1 MDLNNQKRLIAS
13 QIIVELYEEDKSDQ
27 LKILK
32 VQIDAALMRLEGPK
46 NGNGQ

>member
-13 QIIVELYEEDKSDQ
+13 QIIVELFEAGQASQ

-32 VQIDAALMRLEGPK
+32 AQIDVALSKLERK
-46 NGNGQ
+46 